1 MVQIHFKGKGRKE
14 KKMKKRERTYSGTKS
29 NEISEREIRN
39 RQIARQ
45 AAAEGIVLLKNEG
58 LLPIGKGSKA
68 ALFGGAAVATVK
80 GGTGSGDVNER
91 EVVSIYQGFADAGIE
106 LTNREWLDS
115 FRAIY
120 RKARRDWRDG
130 ILTKL
135 AESKGSRLLDIYSSN
150 VFHMP
155 TGRPMK
161 TEDLDGADIAFYVIG
176 RTAGEAADR
185 FAQAGDYYLTEQEKE
200 ELAYLSA
207 HCDNLAVIVNAG
219 GLIDLEYILGL
230 RNMKALLSIVQP
242 GMEGGHALA
251 DLVTGA
257 VTPSGKLTDTWAMS
271 YQDYPNADTFS
282 HRDGNVEKEYYAEG
296 IYVGYRYFDRF
307 GKETAYPF
315 GFGLSYTEFSMEPA
329 AEERVV
335 FGADGISDRIAVKLS
350 VTNTGSRYAGKEV
363 VQVYASC
370 PQGGM
375 EKEYRRLCGFAK
387 TGLLQ
392 PGQKEDVTVIFDS
405 KTLASYDER
414 QSAWV
419 AEKGWYGIWAG
430 NSSRDLVLIA
440 VLEVREDTV
449 IEKVR
454 PICPCRENVA
464 ELSCPEELR
473 LRKEKEWHR
482 LAKEGHIPVFAFTP
496 AKQSL
501 PEYPEN
507 PLAREAEELT
517 GRLTDK
523 ELTAMVIGEVSKGQG
538 QALGAA
544 GIMVPGAAGETSS
557 ALEEKYGVPG
567 VSMADGPAGLRLMKS
582 YEVNPETK
590 EVYSEGILGALEGGL
605 FSSGDR
611 HEGTDIYYQYCTAIP
626 VGTLLAQSFNTELM
640 EAVGRAVAEE
650 MQEFHV
656 SWWLAP
662 GMNIHRNP
670 LCGRNFEYYSE
681 DPTVSGQMAAAIT
694 RGVQS
699 LPGVGTTIKHFACNN
714 QEDNRMGSDSIVSER
729 ALREIYLR
737 GFEIA
742 VRTAQPMAIMTS
754 YNLINGVHAA
764 NNKDLCTQA
773 ARKEWGFKGIIM
785 TDWTTTEARGGSES
799 WKCAWAGN
807 DLIMP
812 GSLHDSGNILQALA
826 DGALNRADLE
836 ACAARMLT
844 VIFQTSA
851 YEDAVPYGEQFGQN
865 MA

>member
-1 MVQIHFKGKGRKE
+1 
-14 KKMKKRERTYSGTKS
+14 MKKRERTYSGTKN
-29 NEISEREIRN
+29 NEMSEREIRN

-45 AAAEGIVLLKNEG
+45 AAAEGIVLLKNDG
-58 LLPIGKGSKA
+58 LLPMGKGSKA

-91 EVVSIYQGFADAGIE
+91 ETVSIYQGFVDAGIE
-106 LTNREWLDS
+106 LTDREWLDS
-115 FRAIY
+115 FREIY
-120 RKARRDWRDG
+120 RKARKEWRDD
-130 ILTKL
+130 ILEKL
-135 AESKGSRLLDIYSSN
+135 EESKGSRLLDIYSAN

-155 TGRPMK
+155 AGLPVK
-161 TEDLDGADIAFYVIG
+161 KEDFEGADIVFYVIG

-185 FAQAGDYYLTEQEKE
+185 FAQAGDYYLTEREKE
-200 ELAYLSA
+200 ELADLSA

-219 GLIDLEYILGL
+219 GPIDLEYILGL
-230 RNMKALLSIVQP
+230 PNMKALLSIVQP

-251 DLVTGA
+251 DLVTGT
-257 VTPSGKLTDTWAMS
+257 VTPSGKLTDTWALT
-271 YQDYPNADTFS
+271 YHDYPNADTFS
-282 HRDGNVEKEYYAEG
+282 HQNGNVEKEYYTEG
-296 IYVGYRYFDRF
+296 IYVGYRYFERF
-307 GKETAYPF
+307 GKEAAYPF
-315 GFGLSYTEFSMEPA
+315 GYGLSYTEFSIEPA

-335 FGADGISDRIAVKLS
+335 FGEGGIPDRIAVKLS
-350 VTNTGSRYAGKEV
+350 VTNTGSLYAGKEV
-363 VQVYASC
+363 VQIYASC
-370 PQGGM
+370 PQGRM

-387 TGLLQ
+387 TELLQ
-392 PGQKEDVTVIFDS
+392 PGQREEVTVTFDS
-405 KTLASYDER
+405 KTLASYDEKH
-414 QSAWV
+414 SAWI

-430 NSSRDLVLIA
+430 NSSRDVALVA
-440 VLEVREDTV
+440 VLEAGEDTV
-449 IEKVR
+449 IEQVQ
-454 PICPCRENVA
+454 PICPCREEIA
-464 ELSCPEELR
+464 QLSCPEELR
-473 LRKEKEWHR
+473 LQKEKEWHC
-482 LAKEGHIPVFAFTP
+482 LAREGHIPVIAFAP
-496 AKQSL
+496 AAQSM
-501 PEYPEN
+501 PAYAGN
-507 PLAREAEELT
+507 PFAQEAGELARRLTDEELT
-517 GRLTDK
+517 
-523 ELTAMVIGEVSKGQG
+523 AIVIGEVSKGQG

-582 YEVNPETK
+582 YEVSTETG

-605 FSSGDR
+605 FSSGGR
-611 HEGTDIYYQYCTAIP
+611 HKGTDIYYQYCTAIP

-640 EAVGRAVAEE
+640 ETVGRAVAEE

-754 YNLINGVHAA
+754 YNLVNGIHAA
-764 NNKDLCTQA
+764 NNKGLCTQA
-773 ARKEWGFKGIIM
+773 ARKEWGFRGIIM

-799 WKCAWAGN
+799 WRCPWAGN

-812 GSLHDSGNILQALA
+812 GSLHDSGNILQALEQGVL
-826 DGALNRADLE
+826 DRADLE

-851 YEDAVPYGEQFGQN
+851 YEDAVPYGKQFGFGDC
-865 MA
+865 AGVL